1 MFYIKTRGPDQSTE
15 KHTFSESRQL
25 FLNEVELEKH
35 STCPFGEE
43 AIKAGVLDFRCF
55 NWQELR

>member
-1 MFYIKTRGPDQSTE
+1 MFYIKTSGPDHLTE
-15 KHTFSESRQL
+15 KHTFSRSRQI
-25 FLNEVELEKH
+25 FLNEMELEKH

-55 NWQELR
+55 D

>member
-1 MFYIKTRGPDQSTE
+1 MFYIETRGADQSTE

-25 FLNEVELEKH
+25 FLNEMELEKH

-55 NWQELR
+55 D